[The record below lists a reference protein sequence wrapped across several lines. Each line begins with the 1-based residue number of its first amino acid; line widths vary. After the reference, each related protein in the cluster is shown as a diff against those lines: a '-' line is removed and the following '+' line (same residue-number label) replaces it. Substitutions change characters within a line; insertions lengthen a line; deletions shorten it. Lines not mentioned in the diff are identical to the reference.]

1 MKQFELAFAVSGES
15 VQYRYEKAGKATWS
29 AEYSGGE
36 LKLYCRYS
44 WTDDPLVLT
53 SKAKPGDNV
62 LLRCY
67 PHRLELYVDGKLCDE
82 EWPYGENELAGS
94 ALADGRE
101 PKITGFTEPERKEP
115 PEVLGSFTGAEG
127 WMPGGGVFVGDCMPY
142 SFGGRYHVLYLY
154 DRHHHRSKWH
164 RGAHQWAHISSADL
178 EHWVIHPMAVEIDD
192 PWEASICTGS
202 WFYTGKEHALYYT
215 VRTMDG
221 SPAPI
226 SRSVSADGFHFKKDK
241 SFSFTLSER
250 YNRASA
256 RDPKVVKSVDGLFH
270 MFVTT
275 TDKKIG
281 RGCLAHLVSD
291 DGESWR
297 EVGNIYESPD
307 GREPECSDY
316 FEFGGKYY
324 LIYSLSGVGH
334 YLYSEEPF
342 SGWVAPADPVIPCGT
357 VPKAAIWRGRIIFAG
372 FRGIGG
378 YAGTM
383 TFKEAWQNPD
393 GTLRF

>member
-1 MKQFELAFAVSGES
+1 
-15 VQYRYEKAGKATWS
+15 
-29 AEYSGGE
+29 
-36 LKLYCRYS
+36 
-44 WTDDPLVLT
+44 
-53 SKAKPGDNV
+53 
-62 LLRCY
+62 
-67 PHRLELYVDGKLCDE
+67 
-82 EWPYGENELAGS
+82 
-94 ALADGRE
+94 
-101 PKITGFTEPERKEP
+101 
-115 PEVLGSFTGAEG
+115 
-127 WMPGGGVFVGDCMPY
+127 
-142 SFGGRYHVLYLY
+142 
-154 DRHHHRSKWH
+154 
-164 RGAHQWAHISSADL
+164 
-178 EHWVIHPMAVEIDD
+178 
-192 PWEASICTGS
+192 
-202 WFYTGKEHALYYT
+202 
-215 VRTMDG
+215 
-221 SPAPI
+221 
-226 SRSVSADGFHFKKDK
+226 
-241 SFSFTLSER
+241 
-250 YNRASA
+250 
-256 RDPKVVKSVDGLFH
+256 